1 MPGDSHAFRLFE
13 NPGNGNDWINLK
25 LVGVKANRAAIGAR
39 IKVTVKDQGG
49 AVRSIYRTVNSGGS
63 FGASPLE
70 QHIGLG
76 KAAQIVSIEILWPGG
91 SQTPQT
97 FSNVGKN
104 QFLEI
109 KEFATEYTKLE
120 RRRVHLGGAK

>member
-1 MPGDSHAFRLFE
+1 
-13 NPGNGNDWINLK
+13 
-25 LVGVKANRAAIGAR
+25 VKANRAAIGAK
-39 IKVTVKDQGG
+39 IKVNVKNGG
-49 AVRSIYRTVNSGGS
+49 EGTRSIYRTVGSGGS

-70 QHIGLG
+70 QHLGLG
-76 KAAQIVSIEILWPGG
+76 KAAQIVSIEILWPG
-91 SQTPQT
+91 SNRTPQI

-120 RRRVHLGGAK
+120 RHPVRLGGAKAVR

>member
-1 MPGDSHAFRLFE
+1 
-13 NPGNGNDWINLK
+13 LK

-39 IKVTVKDQGG
+39 IKVTVKTQAG
-49 AVRSIYRTVNSGGS
+49 AERSIHRTVGSGGS
-63 FGASPLE
+63 FGASPLQ

-76 KAAQIVSIEILWPGG
+76 KSAQIVSIEILWPGG
-91 SQTPQT
+91 SRTPQT
-97 FSNVGKN
+97 FTNVGKN

-120 RRRVHLGGAK
+120 RHPVRLGGATRVP